1 MVVNI
6 CAGKRKSFP
15 RYPHSSATIYRRFVH
30 IANARKIF
38 YGKIFIEKNI
48 ILKPASGIS
57 MTKKTCRTGASS
69 NVGNMD

>member
-6 CAGKRKSFP
+6 YPGRHKPFP
-15 RYPHSSATIYRRFVH
+15 RYPHSSAAIYRRFVH
-30 IANARKIF
+30 NANARKIF

-48 ILKPASGIS
+48 ILKPASSIS
-57 MTKKTCRTGASS
+57 TTKKTHRTGASS